1 MKIIL
6 FNTFQMFTMVTMY
19 KRFSFSIY
27 CSSLAYQPVH
37 VRRTLTILLISK
49 GVEQLLD
56 CPILPKNGLIFN
68 VGLQRY

>member
-1 MKIIL
+1 MV
-6 FNTFQMFTMVTMY
+6 TMVTMY
-19 KRFSFSIY
+19 KRLSFSIY
-27 CSSLAYQPVH
+27 CSSQIAVAYQPVH
-37 VRRTLTILLISK
+37 VRRTLTILLKSK